1 MRTVRIPLVL
11 CFVLAVLLLSPRI
24 YPQVQLSG
32 WLSARYE
39 NGKAAS
45 DFPAG
50 SFGWVRAG
58 LLFAGRTA
66 NIFNYN
72 LEVQLKS
79 ETRVEVE
86 EAWLGINPS
95 ERFQLKLGA
104 YLVPFGRY
112 NTANRPYQNPFIQSP
127 MPQAYLYPESWRD
140 IGVMVEGRWGFFGYT
155 AYLGNGLREGTNLPD
170 GQQFKDN
177 NGNRAAGGRASMK
190 LGQGVEVGGSYY
202 RGNYDDAD
210 QRTLV
215 LYGADASWSSQGFLL
230 LYEYGKAEI
239 DNPAGYGEGTADG
252 HFVLASLN
260 IGDLTALA
268 SYQTVAYDDPYHEW
282 EPLDSTLV
290 GGGIAIDVQRWTV
303 GLVYT
308 PAPNFLFKVEY
319 DFNREKTDE
328 LDNDVFLAQVS
339 LLF

>member
-1 MRTVRIPLVL
+1 MRAVHIPPVL
-11 CFVLAVLLLSPRI
+11 CLVLAVSFFSPRV
-24 YPQVQLSG
+24 YPQVQLNG

-39 NGKAAS
+39 NGKSAA

-58 LLFAGRTA
+58 LSFAGRTA
-66 NIFNYN
+66 TIFNYN

-79 ETRVEVE
+79 ETQVEIE

-95 ERFQLKLGA
+95 EKYQLKLGA

-127 MPQAYLYPESWRD
+127 LPQAYLYPESWRD
-140 IGVMVEGRWGFFGYT
+140 IGLLVEGRWGSFGYA
-155 AYLGNGLREGTNLPD
+155 AYLGNGLGEGRNLPD

-177 NGNRAAGGRASMK
+177 NGNKATGGRASVR

-202 RGNYDDAD
+202 RGKYDDANE
-210 QRTLV
+210 RTMI

-230 LYEYGKAEI
+230 LYEYGKAEL
-239 DNPAGYGEGTADG
+239 DNPADYGSGTAAG

-260 IGDLTALA
+260 ISDITVLA
-268 SYQTVAYDDPYHEW
+268 SYQTVTYDDPYHEW
-282 EPLDSTLV
+282 DVQPAE
-290 GGGIAIDVQRWTV
+290 GGIAIDIQRWTA
-303 GLVYT
+303 GLVYA
-308 PAPNFLFKVEY
+308 PAPNFLIKVEY
-319 DFNREKTDE
+319 DFNREKTVE

>member
-1 MRTVRIPLVL
+1 MRAVRISLVL
-11 CFVLAVLLLSPRI
+11 GFVLAGVLLSPRA
-24 YPQVQLSG
+24 YPQVQVSG

-39 NGKAAS
+39 NGRAAS

-50 SFGWVRAG
+50 SFGWVKAG
-58 LLFAGRTA
+58 LFFTGRAA
-66 NIFNYN
+66 NIFNYD

-79 ETRVEVE
+79 ETRLEIE
-86 EAWLGINPS
+86 EAWLGVNPS

-112 NTANRPYQNPFIQSP
+112 NTANRPYQNPFIQPP

-140 IGVMVEGRWGFFGYT
+140 IGVLVEGRWGSIGYS
-155 AYLGNGLREGTNLPD
+155 AYFGNGLREGANLPD

-177 NGNRAAGGRASMK
+177 NGSKAAGGRASLR
-190 LGQGVEVGGSYY
+190 LGQGVEAGGSYY

-210 QRTLV
+210 ERTLV

-239 DNPAGYGEGTADG
+239 ENPSDYAAGTAAG

-260 IGDLTALA
+260 ISDFTVLA
-268 SYQTVAYDDPYHEW
+268 SYQTVSYDDPYHEW
-282 EPLDSTLV
+282 DLQIAE
-290 GGGIAIDVQRWTV
+290 GGIAIDIQRWTV
-303 GLVYT
+303 GLVYA
-308 PAPNFLFKVEY
+308 PAPNFLFKFEY
-319 DFNREKTDE
+319 DFNREKTVE
-328 LDNDVFLAQVS
+328 LDDDVFLAQVS

>member
-1 MRTVRIPLVL
+1 MKTGRIPLIL
-11 CFVLAVLLLSPRI
+11 CLVPAVLFFSP
-24 YPQVQLSG
+24 PVHSQVQVSG

-45 DFPAG
+45 DFPEG

-58 LLFAGRTA
+58 LFFTGRA
-66 NIFNYN
+66 ASIFNYD

-79 ETRVEVE
+79 ETHLEVE
-86 EAWLGINPS
+86 EAWVGVNPS
-95 ERFQLKLGA
+95 DRFQLKLGC

-112 NTANRPYQNPFIQSP
+112 NTANRPYQNPFIQAP
-127 MPQAYLYPESWRD
+127 FPQAYLYPESWRD
-140 IGVMVEGRWGFFGYT
+140 IGLLMEGRWGSFGYA
-155 AYLGNGLREGTNLPD
+155 AYLGNGLGEGKNLRD

-177 NGNRAAGGRASMK
+177 NGDKAMGGRGSLK
-190 LGQGVEVGGSYY
+190 LGQGVEAGGSYY
-202 RGNYDDAD
+202 RGKYDAVAE
-210 QRTLV
+210 RTLT

-239 DNPAGYGEGTADG
+239 ENPSDYAAGTASG

-260 IGDLTALA
+260 ISDFTVLA
-268 SYQTVAYDDPYHEW
+268 SYQTVRYDDPYHEW
-282 EPLDSTLV
+282 DLQLAA
-290 GGGIAIDVQRWTV
+290 GGIAIDIQRWTA
-303 GLVYT
+303 GLVYA
-308 PAPNFLFKVEY
+308 PAPNFMFKVEY